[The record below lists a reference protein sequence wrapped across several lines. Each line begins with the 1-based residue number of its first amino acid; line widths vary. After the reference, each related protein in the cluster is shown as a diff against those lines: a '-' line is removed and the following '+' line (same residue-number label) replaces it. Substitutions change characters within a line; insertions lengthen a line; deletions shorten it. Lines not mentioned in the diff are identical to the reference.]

1 MKTPNALTESVV
13 EQATLAWLEVTGY
26 AGLHGALIAPG
37 EPAAERASYSD
48 VILQQR
54 LHDQLDRLNPHIPAS
69 ARRDVIDDVLRS
81 VTRTDSQSPLINNR
95 AFHRLLTEGA
105 DVSFRDGGQL
115 RHDKVWLVDF
125 EHPQA
130 NEFLAVNQFT
140 VEDINPV
147 TRARTNRR
155 PDIVLFVNG
164 LPLVVIELK
173 NAADEGATI
182 RKAWNQLQTYRDDI
196 PSLFRYNA
204 LLAISDGVE
213 ARLGA
218 LGAGWEHFKPW
229 RAVDDDGKVDPH
241 PTQLETLIRGVFA
254 PQRLLDI
261 VRSFIVFEA
270 NESSPTKKVAA
281 YHQYHA
287 VNKAVERTVT
297 ATHAAGDRKVGVVW
311 HTQGSGKSLSMLFYA
326 GRIIQH
332 PALENPTLVIL
343 TDRNDLDDQLFG
355 TFAAG
360 QELLRQQ
367 PVQADN
373 RDHLRDLLRVASG
386 GVVFTTIQKFMPDDG
401 AKAYP
406 LLSDRR
412 NIVFIADEAHRSQY
426 GLEART
432 SRAGEISYGFAKYVR
447 DALPNASFIGFTGT
461 PVETTDANTRLIFGD
476 YIDIYDIQRAV
487 DDGATVPIYYEA
499 RLARIQLR
507 EDQRP
512 VIDPAFEEITEGE
525 EDTIKERLKS
535 KWAQLEAMVGAEDRL
550 AQVARDIVTHFETR
564 LGALDGKG
572 MIVCMSRR
580 IAVELYDQI
589 IRLRPDWHGDT
600 DETGFVKVVM
610 TGSASDPAAFQP
622 HVRSKPRRKAL
633 AERFK
638 KPEDPFRLVIVRDM
652 WLTGF
657 DAPPLHTMYIDKPMH
672 SHGLMQAIA
681 RVNRVFRDKPGGLVV
696 DYLGIAADL
705 QQAISVYTASGN
717 GRPALP
723 QEEAIALMMDA
734 FHVTSAFFHQFDYSR
749 FFGGT
754 PSERLS
760 LIPNAIEHI
769 LKQPDGKKRFMEAI
783 TRLSKAFALSIP
795 HERAL
800 AIREE
805 VAFFQA
811 LRAIFAKNTPV
822 EARAR
827 EDMDGAIKQLVSQAV
842 TSQEVVNIFDAA
854 GLKTPD
860 ISILSD
866 EFLEDVRHLPQRNLA
881 LELLRKLLDDEIKA
895 RGRHNV
901 VQARSFSE
909 MLDKTIRRYQNRTI
923 DAAQVITELID
934 IAKEI
939 RDARYRGEELG
950 LSEDE
955 MAFYDA
961 LAENESAR
969 EVMGDKQLAVIALE
983 LLRAVRAN
991 VTIDWAVKQGA
1002 RAKIRV
1008 LVKRILRQYGYPP
1021 DLQDAATDLVLEQA
1035 ELIAREWIGAE

>member
-1 MKTPNALTESVV
+1 MNNRLTESTVEYAALDWFSVV
-13 EQATLAWLEVTGY
+13 GY
-26 AGLHGALIAPG
+26 TPIHGGTIAPG
-37 EPAAERASYSD
+37 EPAAERMSYGETLL
-48 VILQQR
+48 VGR
-54 LHDQLDRLNPHIPAS
+54 LREAI
-69 ARRDVIDDVLRS
+69 ARINSHLPVRVRATVIDEVIRI
-81 VTRTDSQSPLINNR
+81 VARTDSQNALLNNH
-95 AFHRLLTEGA
+95 AFHKLLTEGV
-105 DVSFRDGGQL
+105 DVAYRDGGAI
-115 RHDKVWLVDF
+115 RHDKAWLIDF
-125 EHPQA
+125 EHSER

-140 VEDINPV
+140 VEDVNPI
-147 TRARTNRR
+147 TRAKSNRR

-173 NAADEGATI
+173 NAADEQATT
-182 RKAWNQLQTYRDDI
+182 RKAYNQLQTYREDI
-196 PSLFRYNA
+196 PSLFRFNG
-204 LLAISDGVE
+204 LLAISDGID
-213 ARLGA
+213 ARLGV
-218 LGAGWEHFKPW
+218 LGAGWEYFKPW
-229 RAVDDDGKVDPH
+229 RAVDGEALDPY

-254 PQRLLDI
+254 PAYLLDI
-261 VRSFIVFEA
+261 VRSFIVFEQDEA
-270 NESSPTKKVAA
+270 NPVKKVAA

-297 ATHAAGDRKVGVVW
+297 ATDAAGDRKVGVVW

-326 GRIIQH
+326 GKIIQH
-332 PALENPTLVIL
+332 PAMENPTLVIL

-360 QELLRQQ
+360 QELLRQE
-367 PVQADN
+367 PVQAEG
-373 RDHLRDLLRVASG
+373 RDHLRELLRVASG

-401 AKAYP
+401 VSAYP

-432 SRAGEISYGFAKYVR
+432 SKTGEISYGFAKYVR

-461 PVETTDANTRLIFGD
+461 PVETTDANTRMIFGD

-499 RLARIQLR
+499 RLARIKLR
-507 EDQRP
+507 DDQRP
-512 VIDPAFEEITEGE
+512 VIDSTFEEITEGE
-525 EDTIKERLKS
+525 EDTVKERLKT

-550 AQVARDIVTHFETR
+550 AQVAQDIITHFEAR
-564 LGALDGKG
+564 LSVLDGKG

-580 IAVELYDQI
+580 IAADLYSQM
-589 IRLRPDWHGDT
+589 IRLRPEWHSDT
-600 DETGFVKVVM
+600 DDAGFLKVIM
-610 TGSASDPAAFQP
+610 TGNAGDPLNYKP
-622 HVRSKPRRKAL
+622 HIRTKAQRKAL

-638 KPEDPFRLVIVRDM
+638 KPDDAFKLVIVRDM

-657 DAPPLHTMYIDKPMH
+657 DAPPLHTMYIDKPMR

-723 QEEAIALMMDA
+723 QEEAIALMQNEV
-734 FHVTSAFFHQFDYSR
+734 HVVRALFHQFDYSR
-749 FFGGT
+749 FFIGT

-760 LIPNAIEHI
+760 IIPNAMEHI
-769 LKQPDGKKRFMEAI
+769 LVQHDGKKRFMEGVA
-783 TRLSKAFALSIP
+783 RLAKAFALSIP
-795 HERAL
+795 DDRAL
-800 AIREE
+800 SIRDE

-811 LRAIFAKNTPV
+811 LRATFAKSTPI
-822 EARAR
+822 EGRAK
-827 EDMDGAIKQLVSQAV
+827 EDIDGAIKQLVSQAV
-842 TSQEVVNIFDAA
+842 ASQEVINIFDAA
-854 GLKTPD
+854 GLKRPD

-881 LELLRKLLDDEIKA
+881 LELLRKLLDDEIKT
-895 RGRHNV
+895 RGRRNV
-901 VQARSFSE
+901 VQARSFAD

-923 DAAQVITELID
+923 DAAQVISELID
-934 IAKEI
+934 IAKEV
-939 RDARYRGEELG
+939 RDATARGAELG

-969 EVMGDKQLAVIALE
+969 AVLGDKQLAVIAFE
-983 LLRAVRAN
+983 LLKVVRAN
-991 VTIDWAVKQGA
+991 VTIDWSVKQGA

-1008 LVKRILRQYGYPP
+1008 LVKRILRQFGYPP

-1035 ELIAREWIGAE
+1035 ELLAAEWVDEP

>member
-1 MKTPNALTESVV
+1 MTQASALTESVV
-13 EQATLAWLEVTGY
+13 EQAALAWLEVVGY
-26 AGLHGALIAPG
+26 TILSGIEIAPG
-37 EPAAERASYSD
+37 ELKAERSNYSEI
-48 VILQQR
+48 VLVR
-54 LHDQLDRLNPHIPAS
+54 HLRDRLERINGHIPPKS
-69 ARRDVIDDVLRS
+69 RPGVIDEVVRT
-81 VTRTDSQSPLINNR
+81 VTRTDSQNPLINNHV
-95 AFHRLLTEGA
+95 FHRLLTEGV
-105 DVSFRDGGQL
+105 DVTYRDGGQA

-125 EHPQA
+125 DNLET

-140 VEDINPV
+140 IEDVNAI
-147 TRARTNRR
+147 TRAKTNRR
-155 PDIVLFVNG
+155 PDIVLFING

-173 NAADEGATI
+173 NAADEQATI
-182 RKAWNQLQTYRDDI
+182 RKAYNQLQTYREDI

-204 LLAISDGVE
+204 LLAISDGIDT
-213 ARLGA
+213 RLGA
-218 LGAGWEHFKPW
+218 LSAGWEHFKPW
-229 RAVDDDGKVDPH
+229 RAVDGDTVDPY
-241 PTQLETLIRGVFA
+241 PSQLETLIRGVFA
-254 PQRLLDI
+254 PAYLVDI
-261 VRSFIVFEA
+261 MRSFIVFEQD
-270 NESSPTKKVAA
+270 ESSLVKKVAA

-287 VNKAVERTVT
+287 VNKAVERTVS
-297 ATHAAGDRKVGVVW
+297 ATDTVGDRKVGVVW

-326 GRIIQH
+326 GKIIQH

-386 GVVFTTIQKFMPDDG
+386 GVVFTTIQKFMPEEG
-401 AKAYP
+401 RSEYP

-426 GLEART
+426 GLEAKT
-432 SRAGEISYGFAKYVR
+432 SKTGEISYGFAKYVR

-499 RLARIQLR
+499 RLARIKLR
-507 EDQRP
+507 DDQRP
-512 VIDPAFEEITEGE
+512 VIDPTFEEITEGE
-525 EDTIKERLKS
+525 EETVKERLKS
-535 KWAQLEAMVGAEDRL
+535 KWAQLEAMVGAEERL
-550 AQVARDIVTHFETR
+550 AQVAQDIVTHFEGR
-564 LGALDGKG
+564 LEILDGKG

-580 IAVELYDQI
+580 IAVELYGQI
-589 IRLRPDWHGDT
+589 IRLRPEWHSNT
-600 DETGFVKVVM
+600 DESGFLKVIM
-610 TGSASDPAAFQP
+610 TGSASDPAAYQP
-622 HVRSKPRRKAL
+622 HIRSKPRRKAL

-638 KPEDPFRLVIVRDM
+638 KPDDPFKLVIVRDM

-681 RVNRVFRDKPGGLVV
+681 RVNRVFYDKPGGLVV

-705 QQAISVYTASGN
+705 QQAISVYTASGKGN
-717 GRPALP
+717 PALP
-723 QEEAIALMMDA
+723 QEEAIALMQDA
-734 FHVTSAFFHQFDYSR
+734 YHVVRAFFHHFDYSQ
-749 FFGGT
+749 FFTGT
-754 PSERLS
+754 PAERLS
-760 LIPNAIEHI
+760 IIPAAMEHI
-769 LKQPDGKKRFMEAI
+769 LTHHDGKKRFMDEV
-783 TRLSKAFALSIP
+783 TRLVKAFALSIP
-795 HERAL
+795 DNRAL
-800 AIREE
+800 AIRDE

-811 LRAIFAKNTPV
+811 LRSTFAKSTSV
-822 EARAR
+822 EGRAK
-827 EDMDGAIKQLVSQAV
+827 EDIDGAIKQLVSQAV
-842 TSQEVVNIFDAA
+842 ASQEVINIFDAA

-881 LELLRKLLDDEIKA
+881 LELLRKLLDDEIKT
-895 RGRHNV
+895 RGRRNV
-901 VQARSFSE
+901 VQARSFAD
-909 MLDKTIRRYQNRTI
+909 MLEKTIRRYQNRTI

-934 IAKEI
+934 IAKEV
-939 RDARYRGEELG
+939 RDATQRGAELG
-950 LSEDE
+950 LSEEE

-961 LAENESAR
+961 LAENQSAR
-969 EVMGDKQLAVIALE
+969 EVMGDKQLALIALE
-983 LLRAVRAN
+983 LLKAVRAN
-991 VTIDWAVKQGA
+991 VTIDWSVKQGA

-1021 DLQDAATDLVLEQA
+1021 DLQDTATDLVLEQA
-1035 ELIAREWIGAE
+1035 ELLAAEWVAQT